1 MYVPVCVFLCLRVL
15 KGIVGMKVNLLTC
28 FSEIVVVNV
37 YKWVCVCCLSPRLR
51 LLLLLGCVCVCVCV
65 CVCPFVSDSA
75 GVRLLLC
82 LPAEGASP
90 KPRPVLEE
98 ERWRRGHTGA

>member
-51 LLLLLGCVCVCVCV
+51 LLLLLGCVCVCVYV
-65 CVCPFVSDSA
+65 YVNAVGLYYRIQTDPRVQ
-75 GVRLLLC
+75 RLLL
-82 LPAEGASP
+82 LP
-90 KPRPVLEE
+90 
-98 ERWRRGHTGA
+98 